1 MLIGVGERIKAGA
14 VAPSWN
20 ASGEGKD
27 KLFGS
32 IIKYLMGSHC
42 ETETRIN
49 VVAGFFLPPGALTG
63 SEPRPVGESF
73 VDRIV

>member
-14 VAPSWN
+14 VDPSWN

-32 IIKYLMGSHC
+32 IIKYLMGSPC
-42 ETETRIN
+42 KAEMRID
-49 VVAGFFLPPGALTG
+49 VVACFFFP
-63 SEPRPVGESF
+63 
-73 VDRIV
+73 